1 MTRRK
6 ITLFIILFFLL
17 TSITFFFL
25 RIFPIKQKD
34 DSDIP
39 TLLAKTATN
48 LTKKLTKKNPP
59 LSQIN
64 HVFVV
69 LEENHDWQTIYNNS
83 SAPFINKTLLTQG
96 AYASNY
102 HNIPT
107 NMGELHPSELNYIFL
122 EAGMVTFPDYT
133 FTTDNDPSA
142 KNSTSSINH
151 FVTLL
156 EKNGYTWKSYQ
167 EGISGNDC
175 PIITDNNYAPK
186 HNPFLYFQN
195 VSGNPPSTA
204 NLYCKEHIRPIAE
217 LDQDIKTGNLPNYVF
232 ITPNLEHDMHN
243 GTIAQAD
250 TWLSQIVPT
259 ITNSSRFKKDGALF
273 ITWDEGTE
281 ENSNDK
287 QTGGNNPIGMI
298 MLSPF
303 IKKGYT
309 NTIEYSHASFLKTI
323 EEIFHTSPLLGLTND
338 PKTKSLSDFFIIK

>member
-1 MTRRK
+1 MTFKK
-6 ITLFIILFFLL
+6 ILIFSLILLAFVGMVVF
-17 TSITFFFL
+17 TVTYFL
-25 RIFPIKQKD
+25 RSQKSD
-34 DSDIP
+34 TDIP
-39 TLLAKTATN
+39 ALLAKTATT
-48 LTKKLTKKNPP
+48 LTNKLTKKNLP

-64 HVFVV
+64 HVFVI
-69 LEENHDWQTIYNNS
+69 LEENHDWQTIYNNPV
-83 SAPFINKTLLTQG
+83 APFINKTLLTQG

-107 NMGELHPSELNYIFL
+107 SMGELHPSELNYIFL

-133 FTTDNDPSA
+133 FTTDNDPGA
-142 KNSTSSINH
+142 KNSTSSVSH

-175 PIITDNNYAPK
+175 PIVTDNTYAPK

-195 VSGNPPSTA
+195 VSGNPPSAT
-204 NLYCKEHIRPIAE
+204 NIYCKEHIRPIAE
-217 LDQDIKTGNLPNYVF
+217 LEQDIKTGNLPNYVF

-259 ITNSSRFKKDGALF
+259 ITNSSTFRKDGALF

-281 ENSNDK
+281 ENSSDK

-323 EEIFHTSPLLGLTND
+323 EEIFHINPLLGITND
-338 PKTKSLSDFFIIK
+338 PKIKSLSDFFIIK